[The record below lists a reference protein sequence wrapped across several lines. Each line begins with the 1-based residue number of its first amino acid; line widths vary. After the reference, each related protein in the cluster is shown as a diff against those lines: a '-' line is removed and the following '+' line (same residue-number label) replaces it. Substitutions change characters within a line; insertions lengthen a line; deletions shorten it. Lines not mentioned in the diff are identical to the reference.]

1 MILKTCKLML
11 LFVFATVCHWALAT
25 LFSFYGLN
33 VNMMLVFAIAF
44 CAAVPLEAGYP
55 LAFLCGLFL
64 DFFGTKLFG
73 NNAFSFT
80 IIACIIYT
88 LRERIDF
95 DGYLPQIVTVF
106 LCTLALT
113 IINSILLVWFTS
125 SSQWPGF
132 WSVLGGAVIGSL
144 LAPIAFGLVR
154 FAMREESP
162 LVRR

>member
-1 MILKTCKLML
+1 MWKTCKVMI
-11 LFVFATVCHWALAT
+11 LFVLATVCHWALAT
-25 LFSFYGLN
+25 LFSFYGIN

-44 CAAVPLEAGYP
+44 CAVLPLEAGYP

-80 IIACIIYT
+80 VTACFIYA

-106 LCTLALT
+106 LCTGAVG
-113 IINSILLVWFTS
+113 IMNSILLIWFTS

-132 WSVLGGAVIGSL
+132 WSVLGGAVVGGIS
-144 LAPIAFGLVR
+144 APAVFGLVR
-154 FAMREESP
+154 VALREENP
-162 LVRR
+162 IVRR

>member
-1 MILKTCKLML
+1 MMWKVCKLML
-11 LFVFATVCHWALAT
+11 LFIFATVCHWGLAT
-25 LFSFYGLN
+25 LFSFYGMN

-44 CAAVPLEAGYP
+44 CTVVPLEAGYP

-80 IIACIIYT
+80 ATACIIYA

-106 LCTLALT
+106 LCTFAVG
-113 IINSILLVWFTS
+113 IINSILLIWFTS

-132 WSVLGGAVIGSL
+132 WSLLGGAVVGSL
-144 LAPIAFGLVR
+144 LAPFVFGLVR
-154 FAMREESP
+154 FTLWDEAP
-162 LVRR
+162 GVRR